1 MAGFH
6 GCALAA
12 GGQHLFLT
20 YEDQAVPVVWAA
32 ICKQGGVSAQLEA
45 CGGPLAKILF
55 LSTTMASAAAR
66 LAASRISSSTRF
78 AHLCTTTGWQPA
90 SLAWHTIARMHAAQ
104 MAVHPQAPGGLAGRL
119 LPRVLPQAGHTIGRF
134 LPGPG
139 ARPAPEGPLMAAPSV
154 CPSVPPTT
162 RASAPRKLLWALAQ
176 PDIHGPLCPL
186 DAGFFAL
193 HAPGWCGLRESN
205 LHLAVLLCRAGGP
218 WAHHAPWH
226 FCHLWPW
233 WVLCL
238 AWWCTWQASRGPPQ
252 AAIGQGPVSPTACPR
267 AAPTWI
273 HFPDAGLASGA
284 WPSSPCCWHCWGALP
299 ALPF

>member
-1 MAGFH
+1 MGW
-6 GCALAA
+6 GGRLSRLCSS

-32 ICKQGGVSAQLEA
+32 ICKQDGVGTQLEA

-154 CPSVPPTT
+154 CPSVPPHV
-162 RASAPRKLLWALAQ
+162 P
-176 PDIHGPLCPL
+176 
-186 DAGFFAL
+186 
-193 HAPGWCGLRESN
+193 
-205 LHLAVLLCRAGGP
+205 VLLESCFGHLRNQTFMAPYAHLMQVSRMAPPKGLLSGHIVATTTAVATAVVAATTHVSLSMDLPRFWHTTAQDATSFAG
-218 WAHHAPWH
+218 
-226 FCHLWPW
+226 
-233 WVLCL
+233 
-238 AWWCTWQASRGPPQ
+238 RG
-252 AAIGQGPVSPTACPR
+252 S
-267 AAPTWI
+267 
-273 HFPDAGLASGA
+273 
-284 WPSSPCCWHCWGALP
+284 CC
-299 ALPF
+299 

>member
-1 MAGFH
+1 MLGY
-6 GCALAA
+6 GGMGWGGRLSRLCSS

-32 ICKQGGVSAQLEA
+32 ICKQGGVSTQLEA

-90 SLAWHTIARMHAAQ
+90 SLVWHTIARMHAAQ

-154 CPSVPPTT
+154 CPSVPPHV
-162 RASAPRKLLWALAQ
+162 P
-176 PDIHGPLCPL
+176 
-186 DAGFFAL
+186 
-193 HAPGWCGLRESN
+193 
-205 LHLAVLLCRAGGP
+205 VLLESCFGHLRNQTFMAP
-218 WAHHAPWH
+218 YAHLMQV
-226 FCHLWPW
+226 C
-233 WVLCL
+233 
-238 AWWCTWQASRGPPQ
+238 
-252 AAIGQGPVSPTACPR
+252 
-267 AAPTWI
+267 
-273 HFPDAGLASGA
+273 
-284 WPSSPCCWHCWGALP
+284 
-299 ALPF
+299 